1 MGEAAAQPSQNT
13 MIGGLFPPPVPSAT
27 LRRSPQV
34 VAKIG
39 QKLVHECFAANR
51 Q

>member
-1 MGEAAAQPSQNT
+1 
-13 MIGGLFPPPVPSAT
+13 MIGGLFPPPVPCAT
-27 LRRSPQV
+27 LCRSPPV
-34 VAKIG
+34 VAKLE